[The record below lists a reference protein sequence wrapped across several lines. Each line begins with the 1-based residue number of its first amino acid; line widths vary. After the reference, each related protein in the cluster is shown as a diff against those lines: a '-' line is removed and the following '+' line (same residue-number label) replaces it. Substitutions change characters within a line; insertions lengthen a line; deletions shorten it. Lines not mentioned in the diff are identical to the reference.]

1 MSFDVARR
9 RRRKMHGLVLWG
21 FSHRITMMFHTRT
34 FFVHIFFMYKNFG
47 ILENYVQKRI
57 FVLIMYK
64 KTYVN
69 NPKAAM
75 ILANNFGVQ
84 TAIPLG
90 ETDVA
95 TSFFRTKFWIVPL
108 QRRFCNFVKLQ
119 NIPKICAK
127 ILYPLGTLK
136 IPRMVNVLFLVIF
149 RHRKWKV
156 PIPASVSTSAR
167 WVDVQKTKVP
177 NG

>member
-1 MSFDVARR
+1 MPKKDALTKCLCAAAEEFVIAPKALIFQDKKIRWCLSVCVSVDTFD
-9 RRRKMHGLVLWG
+9 K
-21 FSHRITMMFHTRT
+21 S
-34 FFVHIFFMYKNFG
+34 
-47 ILENYVQKRI
+47 
-57 FVLIMYK
+57 
-64 KTYVN
+64 N

-95 TSFFRTKFWIVPL
+95 TSFFRTKFGIVPL
-108 QRRFCNFVKLQ
+108 QRRFWNFVKLQ
-119 NIPKICAK
+119 KVPKICAK

-149 RHRKWKV
+149 RHRKCKV